1 MGDTVA
7 GGLLWGLPATSQ
19 QIRWLW
25 CWPSPCGQV
34 ISTCRGWSRASH
46 LPWLSRRAQQE
57 QLEKEKAEEARKAG
71 LQLAH
76 ANDVRRQ
83 MQERQQQLAQERVA
97 AFKECQRLEEEARQR
112 SQRIAQLKQQK
123 MQELR

>member
-1 MGDTVA
+1 M
-7 GGLLWGLPATSQ
+7 
-19 QIRWLW
+19 
-25 CWPSPCGQV
+25 
-34 ISTCRGWSRASH
+34 
-46 LPWLSRRAQQE
+46 
-57 QLEKEKAEEARKAG
+57 EKEKAEEARRAA

-83 MQERQQQLAQERVA
+83 MRERQQQLAQERVA
-97 AFKECQRLEEEARQR
+97 AFEECQRLEEEARRR